1 MSSHKKIYKM
11 RTIIF
16 LSLAII
22 FIVSCMEQNQVDIE
36 AERDRVLQ
44 LHKLQ
49 RDNHFNKDSIAF
61 ASHQSENFISV
72 NKGKITR
79 PKKKE
84 MISKYHNYFSSV
96 EFVKWD
102 DVNDPIIRFSEDGKL
117 AYSIV
122 DKIVHVRYKDE
133 NGKLIDDETHYAW
146 TAIYKKYGDE
156 WKVDCVT
163 STEQATEKN

>member
-1 MSSHKKIYKM
+1 M

-16 LSLAII
+16 ISLAII
-22 FIVSCMEQNQVDIE
+22 LIVSCKEQNQVNIE
-36 AERDRVLQ
+36 AERDKILQ

-49 RDNHFNKDSIAF
+49 RDNHFNKDSISF
-61 ASHQSENFISV
+61 ASHLSENFISV
-72 NKGKITR
+72 NKGEITR
-79 PKKKE
+79 PKKKD
-84 MISKYHNYFSSV
+84 MISRYHNYFSSV

-102 DVNDPIIRFSEDGKL
+102 DVTDPIIRFSEDGKL

-122 DKIVHVRYKDE
+122 DKIVKITYKDE
-133 NGKLIDDETHYAW
+133 KGDLIDDETHYAW

-163 STEQATEKN
+163 STERPTEKN